1 MAQSPSRL
9 HASGAVQ
16 QPSQQLRR
24 AFVPFVLC
32 ALLFVALPAL
42 WQCTG
47 TRSGEPQG
55 SAPGEFE
62 TRLVERVVRTVS
74 GLQSGVALPYPTQRV
89 LSTFGDC
96 RDNGR
101 RQHRG
106 LDLGGVGDDQ
116 GLGTPI
122 RSMFRARVTL
132 IGTGFDEP
140 DRFGNPDTRTGSA
153 ERGEHRLPRSGV
165 IPGYGVVHWFTRDYG
180 SWRSGTIV
188 STEVIEGDW
197 QGHRV
202 RYMHLGA
209 VYPGLAHGDI
219 VEAGQELGLMGGTAI
234 QFDSPH
240 VHIDM
245 EDLQGSR
252 VDIAPLLGLEADART
267 CGSAQGRR

>member
-1 MAQSPSRL
+1 M
-9 HASGAVQ
+9 V
-16 QPSQQLRR
+16 
-24 AFVPFVLC
+24 VC
-32 ALLFVALPAL
+32 ATLLSALPAL
-42 WQCTG
+42 WHCSG
-47 TRSGEPQG
+47 ARSAGPEG

-74 GLQSGVALPYPTQRV
+74 DIQPGVVLPYPTHRI

-96 RDNGR
+96 RDGGR

-106 LDLGGVGDDQ
+106 LDLGGVGGEE

-122 RSMFRARVTL
+122 RSMFRARITL
-132 IGTGFDEP
+132 IGTGFDDP
-140 DRFGNPDTRTGSA
+140 DRFGHPDTRTGMA
-153 ERGEHRLPRSGV
+153 ERGGHRLPRSGM

-180 SWRSGTIV
+180 SWRSGTII
-188 STEVIEGDW
+188 STEVVEGDW
-197 QGHRV
+197 EGYRV

-209 VYPGLAHGDI
+209 IYPGLAEGDI

-245 EDLQGSR
+245 EDLHGDR
-252 VDIAPLLGLEADART
+252 VDIAPLLGLEADTRT
-267 CGSAQGRR
+267 CGSARGRR

>member
-1 MAQSPSRL
+1 M
-9 HASGAVQ
+9 
-16 QPSQQLRR
+16 
-24 AFVPFVLC
+24 LC
-32 ALLFVALPAL
+32 ALLFAALPAL
-42 WQCTG
+42 WQCSG
-47 TRSGEPQG
+47 TRSGERQG

-74 GLQSGVALPYPTQRV
+74 GIQSGVVLPYPTHRI

-96 RDNGR
+96 RDGGR

-122 RSMFRARVTL
+122 RSMFRARITL
-132 IGTGFDEP
+132 IGTGSDDP
-140 DRFGNPDTRTGSA
+140 DRFGHPDTRDGIA
-153 ERGEHRLPRSGV
+153 ERGGHRLARSGV
-165 IPGYGVVHWFTRDYG
+165 IPGYGVVRWFTRDYG
-180 SWRSGTIV
+180 AWRSGTIV
-188 STEVIEGDW
+188 STEVVEGDW
-197 QGHRV
+197 EGYRV

-209 VYPGLAHGDI
+209 VYPGLAEGDI

-245 EDLQGSR
+245 EDLQGDR
-252 VDIAPLLGLEADART
+252 VDIAPLLGLEADTRT
-267 CGSAQGRR
+267 CGSARGRR